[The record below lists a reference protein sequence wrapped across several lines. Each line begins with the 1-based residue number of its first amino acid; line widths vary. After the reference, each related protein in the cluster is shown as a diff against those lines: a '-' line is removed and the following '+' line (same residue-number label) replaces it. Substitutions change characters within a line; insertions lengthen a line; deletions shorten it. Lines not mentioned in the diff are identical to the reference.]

1 MSRFD
6 VLKSLVRSAARAG
19 GDRLAKV
26 GRVEDFRKVL
36 SELRG
41 RRIAI
46 SEAMLTRAIN
56 HGVRG
61 VEAATVSLRDERA
74 RFHLDYGDGEPL
86 GFALVPDEAR
96 FAPRGAKE
104 VIFAVEPPELVSDA
118 RVREV
123 VGAVAAGIA
132 RALWGPMMGPP
143 VDGEEAF
150 VEREGARLRADLR
163 SVPAVR
169 ALLEGS
175 PLAMALE
182 VLAIEGFVIED
193 RALRIVI
200 ALPMPG

>member
-6 VLKSLVRSAARAG
+6 VLKSLVRSAARASG
-19 GDRLAKV
+19 ERLSKV

-36 SELRG
+36 SDLRG

-46 SEAMLTRAIN
+46 TEVMMTRAIN

-61 VEAATVSLRDERA
+61 VEAATVSLREGRA
-74 RFHLDYGDGEPL
+74 RIDLAYEDAEPL
-86 GFALVPDEAR
+86 GFALICDEAR

-104 VIFAVEPPELVSDA
+104 VIFAIEPSELVGDR

-132 RALWGPMMGPP
+132 RALWGPMMGPA

-182 VLAIEGFVIED
+182 ILAIERFVIED
-193 RALRIVI
+193 RALRVVI
-200 ALPMPG
+200 ALPVPG

>member
-1 MSRFD
+1 VSRFD

-19 GDRLAKV
+19 GDRIAKV
-26 GRVEDFRKVL
+26 GRVGDVRKAL
-36 SELRG
+36 TDLRA

-46 SEAMLTRAIN
+46 TEVMLTRAIN

-61 VEAATVSLRDERA
+61 VEAATVSLREGRA
-74 RFHLDYGDGEPL
+74 RIDLDFGGSEQL
-86 GFALVPDEAR
+86 AFALFPDEAR

-104 VIFAVEPPELVSDA
+104 VIFSVEPAELVGDA

-123 VGAVAAGIA
+123 AGAVAAGIA

-150 VEREGARLRADLR
+150 IDREGARLRADLR

-200 ALPMPG
+200 ALPVPG

>member
-1 MSRFD
+1 VSRFD

-19 GDRLAKV
+19 GDRIAKV
-26 GRVEDFRKVL
+26 GRVGDVRKAL
-36 SELRG
+36 TDLRA

-46 SEAMLTRAIN
+46 TEVMLTRAIN

-61 VEAATVSLRDERA
+61 VEAATVSLREGRA
-74 RFHLDYGDGEPL
+74 RIDLDFGGSEQL
-86 GFALVPDEAR
+86 AFALIPDEAR

-104 VIFAVEPPELVSDA
+104 VIFSVEPAELVGDA

-123 VGAVAAGIA
+123 AGAVAAGIA

-150 VEREGARLRADLR
+150 IDREGARLRADLR

-200 ALPMPG
+200 ALPVPG